1 MDAIYKTV
9 GENDETMSG
18 AEALELIA
26 KLGARAAPS
35 YSSDDGVYEVYE
47 VYEVGKTAADYPVGD
62 PYADSIWVPV
72 ACVAASTLGRCKSPA
87 KAAAAAANGKR
98 GGAPRKR
105 FELTFW
111 GNSAGRYKRYH
122 LDLAS
127 ARVTAQKVYKKMGWD
142 WAQAHPAIIYGPGL
156 PPGGI
161 R

>member
-1 MDAIYKTV
+1 MNAIYKLTN
-9 GENDETMSG
+9 GINDETMSG

-35 YSSDDGVYEVYE
+35 YSSDV
-47 VYEVGKTAADYPVGD
+47 
-62 PYADSIWVPV
+62 
-72 ACVAASTLGRCKSPA
+72 CVAAATLGRCKSPA

-156 PPGGI
+156 PLGGI